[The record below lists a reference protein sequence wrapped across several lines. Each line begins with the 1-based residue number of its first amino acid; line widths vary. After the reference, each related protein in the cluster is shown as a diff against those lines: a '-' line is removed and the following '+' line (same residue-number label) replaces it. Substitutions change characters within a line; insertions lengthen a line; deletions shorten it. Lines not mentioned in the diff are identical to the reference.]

1 MPFRKTAEMFAEEC
15 FDPITARESQPQAFT
30 FSNWSAELG
39 CSSLP
44 HISVVF
50 GYQRQN

>member
-1 MPFRKTAEMFAEEC
+1 MPFRKTAELFVEEC
-15 FDPITARESQPQAFT
+15 LNPITARESQPQAFT
-30 FSNWSAELG
+30 WSGELG
-39 CSSLP
+39 CSSPP